1 MAIGRIS
8 GPMLQTNLERQGV
21 DLSIETNLLYIDVTN
36 DRIGVLTDTPTVA
49 LDVNGDIRADNLSLS
64 GSLTIGDGSI
74 DTLDTGNIR
83 LADNTIS
90 TTDTDGNLVLSPNGG
105 GLVVISDTDGGAMGI
120 EMSTPTQGSLTSNAA
135 TLTAGTTVT
144 NGIALLNVV
153 LGKLV
158 PPAPPNF
165 PNGASLTVSYSS
177 VSAKMCDGFTQTDN
191 TASGSKAVAPGT
203 TVSVARSS
211 SYTTNTI
218 SNTGPGDSGTI
229 TAYLNGVDEGSV
241 SFNTNIDPVA
251 DGTYNDL
258 IVSSN
263 RDYNAADS
271 SVAANFWYIF
281 NASAAGTVTEG
292 WNEVQLTHSTAGS
305 TNTPYWYY
313 DSVSV
318 SAPQFTNVSMTAPE
332 SPVLAYSS
340 SIPHYTTSNSF
351 VLAFDVN
358 RLSGNT
364 YPNNGNLLTNSRSS
378 GGAFNAPASV
388 GYPTAGITVPLEQNL
403 YVSSGSASATTTAG
417 IKSGFGSSSSGP
429 SVTVSNSYTSATQ
442 SFTPGATV
450 LFKTGTATD
459 IDETDITIGST
470 IGSGS
475 GNAYRIENPGTGNTP
490 AFTANA
496 TTFNSQSS
504 TLQTYDAVVVG
515 SGSQG
520 VLKHDQTN
528 YSTGYL
534 PAGPNLSVGRTGTQ
548 YFTMKFV
555 RTATSKFDI
564 KFSGRIAGMWVAL
577 PGSTIDSTSSIN
589 GWLDMSTAYAGAGVP
604 GANTGAG
611 GNGSNGCSLGGT
623 VTLNSDVTN
632 HRRTCTFGTVSSS
645 STETNEIYV
654 RIALLSGRSVTALT
668 LETASN

>member
-1 MAIGRIS
+1 MAIGKIS
-8 GPMLQTNLERQGV
+8 GPMLQNNLERQGV
-21 DLSIETNLLYIDVTN
+21 DISIETDLLYVDVAN
-36 DRIGVLTDTPTVA
+36 NRIGINNDSPTA
-49 LDVNGDIRADNLSLS
+49 DLDVV
-64 GSLTIGDGSI
+64 
-74 DTLDTGNIR
+74 GNIVSTAVDAGNVR
-83 LADNTIS
+83 LNTNTIS
-90 TTDTDGNLVLSPNGG
+90 TLDTNEDLILSPNGN
-105 GLVVISDTDGGAMGI
+105 GLVVIADNDGGATGI
-120 EMSTPTQGSLTSNAA
+120 ELSTPSRGSLTSNAVV
-135 TLTAGTTVT
+135 LTTDTTVT
-144 NGIALLNVV
+144 DGIALLNVV

-165 PNGASLTVSYSS
+165 PNGTSLTVSYSS

-191 TASGSKAVAPGT
+191 TASGSKAVAAGT
-203 TVSVARSS
+203 LVSVARSN

-241 SFNTNIDPVA
+241 SFNANIDPVA

-258 IVSSN
+258 VVSSN

-281 NASAAGTVTEG
+281 NARAAGTVTEG

-313 DSVSV
+313 DNASIA
-318 SAPQFTNVSMTAPE
+318 APQFTSVSMTAPV

-340 SIPHYTTSNSF
+340 SIPHYTTANSF
-351 VLAFDVN
+351 DLAFNVN

-364 YPNNGNLLTNSRSS
+364 YPNNGDLLTNSRSA
-378 GGAFNAPASV
+378 GGAFNSPASV
-388 GYPTAGITVPLEQNL
+388 SYTAAGITVPLAQNL

-417 IKSGFGSSSSGP
+417 IKSGFGSSTSGP
-429 SVTVSNSYTSATQ
+429 SVTVANSYTTATQ

-470 IGSGS
+470 IGSGT
-475 GNAYRIENPGTGNTP
+475 GTAYRIENPGTGNTP

-496 TTFNSQSS
+496 TAFNSQSS

-548 YFTMKFV
+548 YFTFKFV
-555 RTATSKFDI
+555 RSATSKFDI
-564 KFSGRIAGMWVAL
+564 KYTGSIAGMWVAL
-577 PGSTIDSTSSIN
+577 PGSDIDSTSTLN
-589 GWLDMSTAYAGAGVP
+589 GWLDMSVPYAGAGVP
-604 GANTGAG
+604 GAGAG

-623 VTLNSDVTN
+623 ITAGSSVTN
-632 HRRTCTFGTVSSS
+632 SRKTCTFGTVSSS
-645 STETNEIYV
+645 STATNEIYI
-654 RIALLSGRSVTALT
+654 RIALASGHSVTALS